1 MKEVFKFKV
10 HFRVTRRN
18 TRWIQFEKPSEV
30 NIQNAKQMATQWI
43 SDKNKVTYGTYT
55 YIEHDIG
62 KKAFRAHFKAME
74 ANAVREPRWVAI
86 NDCATL
92 KQAEE
97 FA

>member
-1 MKEVFKFKV
+1 M
-10 HFRVTRRN
+10 
-18 TRWIQFEKPSEV
+18 
-30 NIQNAKQMATQWI
+30 
-43 SDKNKVTYGTYT
+43 TYGTYT

-74 ANAVREPRWVAI
+74 AKTISEPRWVAI